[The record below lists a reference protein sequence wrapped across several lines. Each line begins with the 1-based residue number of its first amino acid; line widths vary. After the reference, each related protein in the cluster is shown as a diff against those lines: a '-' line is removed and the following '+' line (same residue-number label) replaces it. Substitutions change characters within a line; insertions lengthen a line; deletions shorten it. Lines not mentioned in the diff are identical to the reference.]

1 MIRLARIR
9 RGRDGLY
16 RLRLPK
22 EERALLQGLPRQVLE
37 LVAAGDPSTHRLF
50 PPAYLDDEEA
60 EAEYRDLMRDQLLD
74 HHRHALEIMEETLD
88 ADRLDEEQLLAWLS
102 ALNDLRLVLGTRL
115 DVTED
120 MRPPAPGDP
129 NAPALQLYGY
139 LTWLQATV
147 VELLSES
154 S

>member
-9 RGRDGLY
+9 RGRDGRY
-16 RLRLPK
+16 RLRLP
-22 EERALLQGLPRQVLE
+22 EGERALLRGLPRQVLE
-37 LVAAGDPSTHRLF
+37 LVAASDPSTRRLF
-50 PPAYLDDEEA
+50 PPAYLDDEKA

-74 HHRHALEIMEETLD
+74 HHRHALEIMEETLE
-88 ADRLDEEQLLAWLS
+88 ADHLDEEQLLAWLS

-120 MRPPAPGDP
+120 MTPPSPDDP

-147 VELLSES
+147 IDLLAES
-154 S
+154 Q

>member
-16 RLRLPK
+16 RLRLP
-22 EERALLQGLPRQVLE
+22 EGERALLRGLPRQVLE
-37 LVAAGDPSTHRLF
+37 LVAAGDPSTRRLF
-50 PPAYLDDEEA
+50 PPAYPDDEEA
-60 EAEYRDLMRDQLLD
+60 EAEYRELMRDQLLD

-102 ALNDLRLVLGTRL
+102 SLNDLRLVIGTRL

-120 MRPPAPGDP
+120 MTPPSPGDP

-147 VELLSES
+147 IDLLAES
-154 S
+154 P